1 MNLSL
6 AELQE
11 QFAKSLHYQAKG
23 EQCDIVSDTFS
34 ADERMQIYRNNFII
48 SLSEVLQT
56 TYPMVTALIGEE
68 CFEQIARQHVLT
80 HPLTVGDVSHYGD
93 GFESTILLFDEVA
106 KAAPYCAEV
115 ARFEWAQDLAQQ
127 KYNTQQIRP
136 ARPLAHLATLNEN
149 QHGDIRFQ
157 LHPDVMLFQ
166 SEYSLFSLQ
175 HAINNHQFD
184 GLNINLAE
192 QGVIACH
199 RDGTVWAHTLEH
211 SAYRLLSDIQY
222 GQPLSAIAEPLL
234 AQLNV
239 LIELNL
245 IAGFYIN
252 ELLDTHRPEHH

>member
-6 AELQE
+6 AELQT
-11 QFAKSLHYQAKG
+11 QFAKALHYQAKG
-23 EQCDIVSDTFS
+23 EQCDIASDLFT
-34 ADERMQIYRNNFII
+34 ADERIQIYRNNFII
-48 SLSEVLQT
+48 SLSEVLQA
-56 TYPMVTALIGEE
+56 TYPMVAALIGEE
-68 CFEQIARQHVLT
+68 CFNQIARQHVLT
-80 HPLTVGDVSHYGD
+80 HPLTMGDVSHYGD
-93 GFESTILLFDEVA
+93 GFESTILTFEEVM

-115 ARFEWAQDLAQQ
+115 ARFEWAHDFSLQQ
-127 KYNTQQIRP
+127 YNTHRTQP

-157 LHPDVMLFQ
+157 LHSDVVLFQ

-175 HAINNHQFD
+175 RALNNHQFD

-199 RDGTVWAHTLEH
+199 RDGTIWANALEH
-211 SAYRLLSDIQY
+211 SAYQLLNDIHY

-234 AQLNV
+234 AQLNT
-239 LIELNL
+239 LIELDL
-245 IAGFYIN
+245 IAGFYLD